1 MPPPALETKD
11 LRKRFGDRWVVGGIS
26 AAVAP
31 GTGLALIGP
40 SGAGKTT
47 FLRLIAGIEAPDA
60 GEVHLHGWPATA
72 DGVFLPPE
80 ARGLAMVFQ
89 DFALW
94 PHMSVARHLDFVLR
108 GRGLCRR
115 TRRNRIE
122 AMLELVGLGD
132 KRDAAP
138 AQLSGGEAQRVAIAR
153 ALVTEP
159 PLLLLDE
166 PFSNLDSATRSGIV
180 DELARRKREDGVAL
194 VLASHDAADSA
205 SLCEQTLAF
214 TK

>member
-11 LRKRFGDRWVVGGIS
+11 LRKRFGDRWVVSGINAS
-26 AAVAP
+26 LAP
-31 GTGLALIGP
+31 GKGLALIGP

-47 FLRLIAGIEAPDA
+47 FLRLVAGLEAPDT
-60 GEVHLHGWPATA
+60 GEVHLHGRPATA

-115 TRRNRIE
+115 TRREKIE

-153 ALVTEP
+153 ALIIDP

-166 PFSNLDSATRSGIV
+166 PFSNLDAVNCAGV
-180 DELARRKREDGVAL
+180 VAELDRRKRERGVAL

-205 SLCEQTLAF
+205 SLCEQTIAF